1 MPREKKPRLKRR
13 KDGRYKCK
21 FQGVQFYGKTPEE
34 AFALRDAFK
43 ESVSRGFSS
52 RTTVIDYSLPWL
64 KRTFPTVA
72 NSTYAGLAIHLQH
85 LIDSIGEKQIA
96 EVVPSDIKSVYSEH
110 YAGLS
115 ASYAKSA
122 RQLYCSLFDSAVA
135 DGLCRSNPAREK
147 TAKPHKGNKPKDRV
161 LTPQE
166 RRWIETLCTGHRAFP
181 AVMSMLYAGLRPQ
194 EVKAIDIDRDVD
206 FINDTIT
213 VRKTAHTD
221 SDNAQKYAFTSEGK
235 TELANR
241 SIPLFPPLKQA
252 LKGKHGLLITSA
264 HGKSVTK
271 TTWRVAWNSYITEME
286 TAINGI
292 QRRWYGRTKE
302 HKAILEE
309 SERLEKA
316 NKKKE
321 AETMRRKIPEWIDF
335 DIVPY
340 TLRHAFCAF
349 CRDAGVDLNTC
360 RRWMGHADAQMIL
373 KVYDSVSEDRAD
385 AERKKVENWLIGVQN
400 GVQPEITDRRKVE

>member
-13 KDGRYKCK
+13 KDGRFKCK
-21 FQGVQFYGKTPEE
+21 FQGMQFYGNTPEE
-34 AFALRDAFK
+34 AFALRDAYK
-43 ESVSRGFSS
+43 ESVNRGFSS

-85 LIDSIGEKQIA
+85 LVDSIGGKQIA

-147 TAKPHKGNKPKDRV
+147 TAKPHKGNKPKERI

-181 AVMSMLYAGLRPQ
+181 AVMMMLYAGLRPQ
-194 EVKAIDIDRDVD
+194 EVKAIDIDRDID
-206 FINDTIT
+206 FINDIIT

-221 SDNAQKYAFTSEGK
+221 SDNAQKYAFTGEGK
-235 TELANR
+235 TDWSNR

-264 HGKSVTK
+264 HGEPVTK
-271 TTWRVAWNSYITEME
+271 TTWRVAWRSYITEME

-302 HKAILEE
+302 QK
-309 SERLEKA
+309 RLA
-316 NKKKE
+316 
-321 AETMRRKIPEWIDF
+321 AEGKLPEWIDF

-340 TLRHAFCAF
+340 TLRHAFCANI

-385 AERKKVENWLIGVQN
+385 AERKRVENWLIGVQN
-400 GVQPEITDRRKVE
+400 GVQPEITNRRKVEG